1 MDTGPS
7 RSPSGSPQQPSAG
20 GSSSSTPTASAS
32 SSSVNAFSTALR
44 PAPTSSAAAN
54 KGKGPAQPV
63 AAGARGGAGPAGGR
77 VVQNAGGA
85 AGGQPGGAAA
95 GSVSV
100 GGPGGVVRRTVLNSI
115 LVSTRQ
121 KGNPVIQ
128 HIRTVPWE
136 YGDINCDYQV
146 GATAGLLYLSI
157 RYHLLHPEY
166 IHGRIA
172 DLGQSYS
179 LRIVLVH
186 CDADNH
192 AAAIK
197 ELTKICLINGY
208 TMMTCWTAQEAGRYL
223 ELYKSLE
230 RKPPD
235 LIRERVDDSYMAHL
249 TSALT
254 SVKGVNKTDVTTLIS
269 NFGSFE
275 KILLAPASSL
285 SALPG
290 VGDKKVKRLRDAFTS
305 PFQLNN
311 TPAKK
316 KRLEKERQGRT
327 SEAARRGEARGGGGG
342 ERGNEL
348 N

>member
-1 MDTGPS
+1 MDTGDGAAHPS
-7 RSPSGSPQQPSAG
+7 PPTPSTSSTT
-20 GSSSSTPTASAS
+20 SSS
-32 SSSVNAFSTALR
+32 
-44 PAPTSSAAAN
+44 APTSSSSSSRAFTAQQRPTPPVKQPASAVAR
-54 KGKGPAQPV
+54 GKQPV
-63 AAGARGGAGPAGGR
+63 QPAGPPGAVAGGAGAGGR
-77 VVQNAGGA
+77 VVQPGQPAAGGA
-85 AGGQPGGAAA
+85 QQPAGGA
-95 GSVSV
+95 VSV
-100 GGPGGVVRRTVLNSI
+100 GGLQGIVRRTIQNSI

-121 KGNPVIQ
+121 KGNPVIN

-136 YGDINCDYQV
+136 YGDIKCDYQV

-166 IHGRIA
+166 IHTRIA

-192 AAAIK
+192 TAAMR
-197 ELTKICLINGY
+197 ELTKICLVNNY
-208 TMMTCWTAQEAGRYL
+208 TLITCWTAQEVGRYL

-254 SVKGVNKTDVTTLIS
+254 SVKGVNKTDCVTLIS
-269 NFGSFE
+269 HFGSFE
-275 KILLAPASSL
+275 KILTAPSATLSSL
-285 SALPG
+285 PG
-290 VGDKKVKRLRDAFTS
+290 LGDKKVKRLRDAFTA
-305 PFQLNN
+305 PFQLN
-311 TPAKK
+311 AGK
-316 KRLEKERQGRT
+316 KRRMQVERT
-327 SEAARRGEARGGGGG
+327 SEAARRGERGEG
-342 ERGNEL
+342 EL